1 MMGSRELA
9 AKFLVY
15 SGAVAPSLACG
26 GRSSLSQDAIDLFQA
41 ALPPALCQ
49 PGERFSTAMAY

>member
-9 AKFLVY
+9 AKFLVH
-15 SGAVAPSLACG
+15 SGAAAPSLAC

-41 ALPPALCQ
+41 APPPALCQ
-49 PGERFSTAMAY
+49 PVERFSTAMAY